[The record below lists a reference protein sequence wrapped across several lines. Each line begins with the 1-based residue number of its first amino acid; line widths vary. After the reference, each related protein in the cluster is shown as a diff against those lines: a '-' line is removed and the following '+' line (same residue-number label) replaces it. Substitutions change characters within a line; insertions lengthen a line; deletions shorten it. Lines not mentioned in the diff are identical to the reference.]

1 MTEQQID
8 LLRTLI
14 QAEVEYAIQ
23 NENGYMWSF
32 EQDKANDQAWET
44 FKRTFRGG
52 NLEEDVGEC

>member
-14 QAEVEYAIQ
+14 QAEIEYAIQ
-23 NENGYMWSF
+23 NENDYRFAF
-32 EQDKANDQAWET
+32 EQDKANEQAWET

-52 NLEEDVGEC
+52 NLEDYVGEC